1 MKDIIKEFKPSSWAI
16 DNKTSIYILTII
28 ITIAGIFSYIRLPK
42 EQFPEV
48 AFPQILVNTIYPGTS
63 PADMENLVAKPIEK
77 QLKGISGIKKV
88 RSSSLQDFCL
98 MVAEFGTD
106 VDVAEAKLKV
116 KDAVDRAR
124 ADLPSDLPQDPSVI
138 DIDVSSIPIMNIHV
152 SGDYDLDR
160 LKNYADDIKDR
171 VESLK
176 EITRAD
182 LVGAL
187 TREIQINVDMYKMTA
202 AKITMRDIESAVAM
216 ENMTISGGQ
225 IDMGNVKRA
234 ISVVGEYRDARKLGD
249 IVIRGGTGA
258 ITYLKDIAEVSDT
271 FKEQESYARLNKKNV
286 LTLNIIKR
294 SGENL
299 IATSDKI
306 KAICEDMKANAFPA
320 DLNVNITGD
329 LSIKTRSGLKELI
342 NTIIIGFILVT
353 FILMF
358 FMGTTNA
365 LFVALSVPLSMFVAF
380 LIMPTYGFTLNVIV
394 LFGFL
399 LALGIVVDDAIV
411 VIENTHRIF
420 DNGKVPIKKAAKLAA
435 GEVFLPVLSGTLT
448 SLAPF
453 IPLAFWPG
461 LIGNFM
467 FGLPITLITTLLA
480 SLFVAYIINP
490 VFAVDFMKPH
500 DPDHKEKIF
509 NKGFII
515 TLVVFGVIMLLS
527 HLGHNMF
534 LRNLTFCVFL
544 FYLLNKFVLGG
555 IIRAFQNNVWPRVQN
570 GYASMLRTVLKGY
583 RPIALLL
590 FTIFLLIASIV
601 ITAKFIPGVRL
612 FPESDP
618 NFVYTYIALPVGT
631 SQAYTNKITS
641 MVEDR
646 IIGVVGENN
655 PIVESVIS
663 NVAIGAGDPS
673 NFEQQTSPHLGKV
686 TVAFV
691 EFEKRHGQ
699 SSADYLSKIREVVQ
713 DIPGAEIIVEKE
725 NNGPPAGKPIS
736 IEISGDDFDELTSTA
751 KLLKQYLDELQIGGV
766 EELKS
771 DISIT
776 NPQLKI
782 TVDRQRANR
791 EGISTAQ
798 IGSDLRN
805 AVFGKEISK
814 LRDGE
819 DQHPIMLRF
828 QEDQRNNINL
838 LLNQSIIYRDM
849 NMGGQMRQVPMASL
863 TKMEY
868 GNTVGSIKRKNLKR
882 IVTISSNVLNGFN
895 PNEVLANV
903 QAATAKFQGAP
914 GVTIG
919 FAGEQEDQAEAM
931 GFLGRSLLIS
941 LGLIFLILV
950 TQFNS
955 FSKPMVILI
964 EIVFSII
971 GVLLGFTMI
980 RMEFSIIMTGIGVVA
995 LAGVVVRNGILLVEF
1010 ADMMMK
1016 QGYNIREATIEAGRT
1031 RMTPVILTAMATV
1044 FGLIPL
1050 AIGFNIDF
1058 VSLFTEWKPNI
1069 FLGGD
1074 NVAFWGPL
1082 SWTMIFGLGFAT
1094 LLTLILVPA
1103 LMVIVSQTKSRFGL
1117 KSYEQKALEEAAEE
1131 I

>member
-1 MKDIIKEFKPSSWAI
+1 MKDLIKEFKPSSWAI

-28 ITIAGIFSYIRLPK
+28 ITLAGISSYIGLPK

-48 AFPQILVNTIYPGTS
+48 AFPQIMINTIYPGTS
-63 PADMENLVAKPIEK
+63 PTDMENLIAKPIEK
-77 QLKGISGIKKV
+77 QIKSIPGIKKL
-88 RSSSLQDFCL
+88 RSSSLQDFSL
-98 MVAEFGTD
+98 VVAEFGTD
-106 VDVAEAKLKV
+106 VNVADAKLKV

-124 ADLPSDLPQDPSVI
+124 ADLPNDLPQDPSVI
-138 DIDVSSIPIMNIHV
+138 DIDVSSIPIMNIHI
-152 SGDYDLDR
+152 SGDYSLDR
-160 LKNYADDIKDR
+160 LKKYADDIKDK
-171 VESLK
+171 VEGLK
-176 EITRAD
+176 EVTRAD
-182 LVGAL
+182 LLGAL
-187 TREIQINVDMYKMTA
+187 TREIQIDVDMYKMTA
-202 AKITMRDIESAVAM
+202 ANITMRDIETGVAM

-225 IDMGNVKRA
+225 LDMGNVKRA
-234 ISVVGEYRDARKLGD
+234 ISVVGEYRDARQLGD

-258 ITYLKDIAEVSDT
+258 ITYLKDIASVVDT
-271 FKEQESYARLNKKNV
+271 YKEQESYSRLNKKNV
-286 LTLNIIKR
+286 LTLNVIKR

-299 IATSDKI
+299 IETSDKI
-306 KAICEDMKANAFPA
+306 KAICEDLKATAFPA
-320 DLNVNITGD
+320 DLKVNITGD
-329 LSIKTRSGLKELI
+329 LSINTRSGLKELL
-342 NTIIIGFILVT
+342 NTIVIGFLLVT
-353 FILMF
+353 LILMF

-365 LFVALSVPLSMFVAF
+365 LFVAMSVPLSMFIAF
-380 LIMPTYGFTLNVIV
+380 LVMPSYGFSLNIIV

-420 DNGKVPIKKAAKLAA
+420 ENGKMPIKKAAKLAA

-490 VFAVDFMKPH
+490 VFAVDFMKTH
-500 DPDHKEKIF
+500 DEAHPEKLI
-509 NKGFII
+509 NKPFMI
-515 TLVVFGVIMLLS
+515 TLVVFAIIMFLS
-527 HLGHNMF
+527 HMGDNLF
-534 LRNLTFCVFL
+534 LRNLTFCVAL
-544 FYLLNKFVLGG
+544 FYLLNKFVLYK
-555 IIRAFQNNVWPRVQN
+555 IIRSFQTKVWPAVQDT
-570 GYASMLRTVLKGY
+570 YASLLRFLLKGY
-583 RPIALLL
+583 RPIYLLL
-590 FTIFLLIASIV
+590 FTILLLFASIF
-601 ITAKFIPGVRL
+601 IAGKFMPGVRL

-618 NFVYTYIALPVGT
+618 NFVYTYIALPIGT
-631 SQAYTNKITS
+631 SQEYTNKITS
-641 MVEDR
+641 LIEDR
-646 IIGVVGENN
+646 IIEVVGEDN
-655 PIVESVIS
+655 PLVSSIIS
-663 NVAIGAGDPS
+663 NVAVGAGDPS

-699 SSADYLSKIREVVQ
+699 STAVYLSKIREVIH
-713 DIPGAEIIVEKE
+713 DLPGAEVIVEKE

-736 IEISGDDFDELTSTA
+736 IEISGDDFEDLNFAA
-751 KLLKQYLDELQIGGV
+751 KSLKRYLDSLQIDGV

-771 DISIT
+771 DLSVT

-782 TVDRQRANR
+782 MVDRQRANR

-805 AVFGKEISK
+805 AIFGKEISK

-819 DQHPIMLRF
+819 DQHPIQLRF
-828 QEDQRNNINL
+828 NKDQRNNINL
-838 LLNQSIIYRDM
+838 LLNQSITYRDM
-849 NMGGQMRQVPMASL
+849 NMNGQMRQVPMASL

-882 IVTISSNVLNGFN
+882 VVTISSNVLIGFN
-895 PNEVLANV
+895 PNEVLAKV
-903 QAATAKFQGAP
+903 QAAAAKFVSPP
-914 GVTIG
+914 GVTVG
-919 FAGEQEDQAEAM
+919 YSGEQEEQAEAM

-955 FSKPMVILI
+955 FSKPIIILI
-964 EIVFSII
+964 EIIFSII
-971 GVLLGFTMI
+971 GVLLGFTLI
-980 RMEFSIIMTGIGVVA
+980 RMEFSIIMTGIGVIA

-1010 ADMMMK
+1010 AEILMK
-1016 QGYNIREATIEAGRT
+1016 QGYSIREAAVEAGRT
-1031 RMTPVILTAMATV
+1031 RMTPVFLTAMATIL
-1044 FGLIPL
+1044 GLIPL

-1058 VSLFTEWKPNI
+1058 ITLFSEWKPNI
-1069 FLGGD
+1069 YLGGD

-1094 LLTLILVPA
+1094 LLTLLLVPA
-1103 LMVIVSQTKSRFGL
+1103 LLVIVSRTKGRLGL
-1117 KSYEQKALEEAAEE
+1117 KTYEQKALEEL